1 MKILVLHSELGV
13 LRGGGEYFTRNLFSE
28 FLKRGHHVSVA
39 FVADSQGRFANPM
52 PAGIE
57 PIPISGWWSRKFG
70 QGVLTKIGEAIP
82 GNSRLKSYWD
92 RGQEGVCWRTI
103 RWHARRFQRR
113 IEREF
118 SSRWQEFDAVYV
130 HGDPYLAKYV
140 ATFRPT
146 VLMLPGPVSSELE
159 PVLRSVHAVC
169 AHDDALSRVQVF
181 LGDHILELPL
191 GIHSQLFTPGLTPV
205 RENLGWTGEDLVM
218 GYVGRLTHLKG
229 VDLLSAAFCQTLH
242 DFPNMKLLIV
252 GSGEMEEYLRAT
264 LAHAL
269 ERGIVHIEPALPQED
284 LAPWYRVLDLMVMP
298 SRYET
303 MSSAV
308 LEAMACGVP
317 FLASDVGGN
326 NALGKT
332 GAGWLFR
339 TESIQSLRETLS
351 TIWENPTERRVRG
364 VLGLNFVQE
373 RHSWTASAE
382 RLEHIME
389 TRLGVTKGISWK

>member
-1 MKILVLHSELGV
+1 MNILVLHSELGV

-28 FLKRGHHVSVA
+28 FRKRGHHVSVA

-57 PIPISGWWSRKFG
+57 PIPIPGWWSRKFG
-70 QGVLTKIGEAIP
+70 QEMLTKIGETFP
-82 GNSRLKSYWD
+82 RNSRLKSYWD
-92 RGQEGVCWRTI
+92 RGQESVCWRTI

-118 SSRWQEFDAVYV
+118 SPRWQEFDAVYV
-130 HGDPYLAKYV
+130 HGDPFLAKEI
-140 ATFRPT
+140 ATLRPT
-146 VLMLPGPVSSELE
+146 VLMLPGPVSSDLE
-159 PVLRSVHAVC
+159 PVLRKVQAVC
-169 AHDDALSRVQVF
+169 AHDDCLSRVRKF

-205 RENLGWTGEDLVM
+205 RESLGWTKEDLVM

-229 VDLLSAAFCQTLH
+229 VDLLSAAFCQMIH
-242 DFPNMKLLIV
+242 EFPKLKLLIV
-252 GSGEMEEYLRAT
+252 GSGEMEEHLRAT
-264 LAHAL
+264 LAHAF
-269 ERGIVHIEPALPQED
+269 ERGIAHLEPALPQED

-339 TESIQSLRETLS
+339 TESIASLREALS

-382 RLEHIME
+382 RLEHIIE
-389 TRLGVTKGISWK
+389 TRLGVPKGISWK